1 MATMTKRAKI
11 LVVDDSELSV
21 EILHAKLS
29 DRYDIVSTNTS
40 ANALKLA
47 REVQPDVILC
57 DLDMPEMDGAE
68 VSEALRADDELRE
81 IPLLFLTALASSGD
95 LLRMRKQLGGRPA
108 VSKDAP
114 LQQLVAR
121 IEALLKAG

>member
-1 MATMTKRAKI
+1 MSRRAKI
-11 LVVDDSELSV
+11 LIVDDSELSV

-29 DRYDIVSTNTS
+29 EHYDIVSTNTPE
-40 ANALKLA
+40 NALKLA
-47 REVQPDVILC
+47 REVEPDLILC

-81 IPLLFLTALASSGD
+81 VPLLFLTALASSGD

-121 IEALLKAG
+121 IEALLKPGKA

>member
-1 MATMTKRAKI
+1 MSRRAKI
-11 LVVDDSELSV
+11 LIVEDRELSV

-29 DRYDIVSTNTS
+29 GHYDIVSTNTPE
-40 ANALKLA
+40 NALKLA
-47 REVQPDVILC
+47 REVEPDLILC

-81 IPLLFLTALASSGD
+81 VPLLFLTALASSGD

-121 IEALLKAG
+121 IEALPKPGKA

>member
-1 MATMTKRAKI
+1 MAERAKI
-11 LVVDDSELSV
+11 LIVDDSELSV

-29 DRYDIVSTNTS
+29 GYYDIVSTN
-40 ANALKLA
+40 APDNALKLA
-47 REVQPDVILC
+47 REVEPDLILC

-81 IPLLFLTALASSGD
+81 VPLLFLTALASSGD

-114 LQQLVAR
+114 LAQLVAR
-121 IEALLKAG
+121 IEALLKKHT